1 MCCNV
6 GESILK
12 EKYLT
17 YKLEYREYI
26 LLLKSGNFYISLNND
41 AIVINSIL
49 KYKIKEIN
57 DQIKTG
63 FPLNSL
69 NKVLLELDKKEVNY
83 LIIDEDIVIKQKFKN
98 NNYLNYQNNIRQYL
112 SRINNAVSI
121 LKNNLNNPKIEE
133 IISELESTICKI
145 NY

>member
-1 MCCNV
+1 M
-6 GESILK
+6 
-12 EKYLT
+12 
-17 YKLEYREYI
+17 
-26 LLLKSGNFYISLNND
+26 
-41 AIVINSIL
+41 
-49 KYKIKEIN
+49 
-57 DQIKTG
+57 
-63 FPLNSL
+63 
-69 NKVLLELDKKEVNY
+69 LLELDKNEVNY
-83 LIIDEDIVIKQKFKN
+83 LVIDEDIVLKQKFKN